1 MSNPTNYNL
10 RVYAIIMNSKG
21 EILISD
27 ECRNGYSFT
36 KFPGGGL
43 QLGEGLGDCLKREL
57 KEELN
62 IEAEIGDLFYVNDFF
77 QRSVFRETDQM
88 ISFYYGVNDYEGKI
102 EVSDHTVSL
111 VVEGEKFRWV
121 SLSDLSADMMTF
133 PIDKAV
139 VQTLLDIEI

>member
-36 KFPGGGL
+36 KLPGGGL
-43 QLGEGLGDCLKREL
+43 QLGEGLSDCLKREL

-62 IEAEIGDLFYVNDFF
+62 IDAEIGELHGF
-77 QRSVFRETDQM
+77 S
-88 ISFYYGVNDYEGKI
+88 
-102 EVSDHTVSL
+102 
-111 VVEGEKFRWV
+111 
-121 SLSDLSADMMTF
+121 
-133 PIDKAV
+133 
-139 VQTLLDIEI
+139 